1 MAEKTVRK
9 ARLVLFV
16 LRQRQAHLV
25 AALDPQLTRS
35 QDRTSS
41 GAVPSSL
48 ARTTGQRAVG
58 DGAPS
63 TGSVELR
70 QTSPKRCAI
79 RRPRIGVG
87 VGSWGP
93 SSLSLVSEPAP
104 MIRPLRILVPILVFL
119 LVGGFPAW
127 AQSDVSGSLPA
138 SDVSGIL
145 TQSDQMAFAS
155 DEVRI
160 RMADVAARLARA
172 LRGGTLS
179 GGVAGLGQPL
189 TVPSG
194 TADLLLASSRAERRE
209 AAGPFSAV
217 LTEQG
222 VPARQA
228 RALARASAGLL
239 AGDSIDPE
247 TLLPALHAFNAVV
260 DVAPT
265 PFLARPPQ
273 EVVVVRSVLLTL
285 LDGTVS

>member
-1 MAEKTVRK
+1 M
-9 ARLVLFV
+9 
-16 LRQRQAHLV
+16 
-25 AALDPQLTRS
+25 
-35 QDRTSS
+35 SS

-48 ARTTGQRAVG
+48 SRTTGQRSIG

-70 QTSPKRCAI
+70 QTSLTRCAR

-87 VGSWGP
+87 IGSWGP
-93 SSLSLVSEPAP
+93 SLSSVSDPAP
-104 MIRPLRILVPILVFL
+104 MPFCLRL
-119 LVGGFPAW
+119 LIPGFFSLLIAAGAPAW

-145 TQSDQMAFAS
+145 TQSDRMAFAS

-209 AAGPFSAV
+209 AAGPFAAV

-265 PFLARPPQ
+265 PVLARPPQ
-273 EVVVVRSVLLTL
+273 EIVVLRSVLLTL

>member
-1 MAEKTVRK
+1 
-9 ARLVLFV
+9 
-16 LRQRQAHLV
+16 
-25 AALDPQLTRS
+25 
-35 QDRTSS
+35 
-41 GAVPSSL
+41 
-48 ARTTGQRAVG
+48 
-58 DGAPS
+58 
-63 TGSVELR
+63 
-70 QTSPKRCAI
+70 
-79 RRPRIGVG
+79 
-87 VGSWGP
+87 
-93 SSLSLVSEPAP
+93 

-179 GGVAGLGQPL
+179 GQPL